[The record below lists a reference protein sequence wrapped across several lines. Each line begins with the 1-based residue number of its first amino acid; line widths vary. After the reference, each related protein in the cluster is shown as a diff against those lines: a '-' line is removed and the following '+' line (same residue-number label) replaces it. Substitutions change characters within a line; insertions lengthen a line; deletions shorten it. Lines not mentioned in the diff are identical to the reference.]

1 MKIGVLSLQ
10 GDVREHL
17 NILNKIGVEG
27 VRVRTRDELE
37 KVSGLIIPG
46 GESTTIGK
54 LLKRFNLLDI
64 IREKIEKG
72 LPVFGTCAGFIL
84 LAKEIEPETGQPRI
98 GVLNVKIRRNA
109 FGRQI
114 DSHEVDLEIKGFDKP
129 FHAVFI
135 RAPIVEKVGENVEI
149 LSRTDRGVVFVRQK
163 NILGASFHPE
173 LTEDTR
179 IHEMFI
185 KTIKERR

>member
-1 MKIGVLSLQ
+1 VKIGVLSLQ

-114 DSHEVDLEIKGFDKP
+114 NSHEVDLEIKGFDKP

>member
-72 LPVFGTCAGFIL
+72 LPVFGTCAGLIL

-149 LSRTDRGVVFVRQK
+149 LSRTDRGIVFVRQK

>member
-1 MKIGVLSLQ
+1 VKIGVLSLQ

-17 NILNKIGVEG
+17 NILNRIGVEG
-27 VRVRTRDELE
+27 IRVRTRDELKE
-37 KVSGLIIPG
+37 ISGLIIPG

-64 IREKIEKG
+64 IREKIEDG
-72 LPVFGTCAGFIL
+72 FPVFGTCAGFIL

-98 GVLNVKIRRNA
+98 GVLNVKIKRNA
-109 FGRQI
+109 FGRQL

>member
-37 KVSGLIIPG
+37 EVSGLIIPG

>member
-1 MKIGVLSLQ
+1 VKIGVLSLQ

-54 LLKRFNLLDI
+54 LLKRFELLDI

>member
-114 DSHEVDLEIKGFDKP
+114 NSHEVDLEIKGFDKP

>member
-72 LPVFGTCAGFIL
+72 LPVFGTCAGLIL

>member
-1 MKIGVLSLQ
+1 VKIGVLSLQ

-72 LPVFGTCAGFIL
+72 LPVFGTCAGLIL

>member
-1 MKIGVLSLQ
+1 VKIGVLSLQ

-37 KVSGLIIPG
+37 EVSGLIIPG

>member
-37 KVSGLIIPG
+37 EVSGLIIPG

-54 LLKRFNLLDI
+54 LLKRFELLDI

-114 DSHEVDLEIKGFDKP
+114 NSHEVDLEIKGFDKP

>member
-1 MKIGVLSLQ
+1 VKIGVLSLQ

-37 KVSGLIIPG
+37 ELSGLIIPG

-98 GVLNVKIRRNA
+98 GVLNVKIKRNA

-149 LSRTDRGVVFVRQK
+149 LSRTDRGIVFVRQK

>member
-1 MKIGVLSLQ
+1 VKIGVLSLQ

>member
-72 LPVFGTCAGFIL
+72 LPVFGTCAGFIV

>member
-37 KVSGLIIPG
+37 ELSGLIIPG